1 MERRQAGAIRL
12 RIERGGGTWPPYARL
27 RLAGLQS
34 SPFLPKRSRHNGGN
48 NGVVLCC
55 AVATRVASEW
65 GGDSVGD
72 ARGQAVGLVG
82 VRNALFRLTRSDIRV
97 AERYDELPG

>member
-1 MERRQAGAIRL
+1 M
-12 RIERGGGTWPPYARL
+12 
-27 RLAGLQS
+27 
-34 SPFLPKRSRHNGGN
+34 
-48 NGVVLCC
+48 
-55 AVATRVASEW
+55 ATRVASEW

-82 VRNALFRLTRSDIRV
+82 VRNALFRPTRSDIRV